1 MRMLIAKLLM
11 IASLGIGSA
20 SQAQER
26 RSSTNRPTVVL
37 VHGAFADS
45 ASWNGV
51 MERLGRNGYSVIA
64 AANPLRSLEG
74 DARYVAALVKS
85 VPGQVIL
92 VGHSYGGSVISEA
105 AAGATNVR
113 GLVFVAGFAPDS
125 GESAA
130 SLSGRYPGGTL
141 GQALAPPVPL
151 PDGSRDLYI
160 ARDKFRRQFAAD
172 IPEPEAFQMAT
183 GQRPVTEAALAD
195 LARAPSWKSL
205 PSWFIWGA
213 RDRNIPAAAHAF
225 MAKRAAAKEA
235 IEVKGASHV
244 VMTSHPDEVAALIE
258 RAAAAD

>member
-1 MRMLIAKLLM
+1 MRKLIAKLM
-11 IASLGIGSA
+11 IIASLGIAGA

-26 RSSTNRPTVVL
+26 RSSANRPTIVL

-51 MERLGRNGYSVIA
+51 MERLRRNGYSVIA

-92 VGHSYGGSVISEA
+92 VGHSYGGAVISEA

-113 GLVFVAGFAPDS
+113 GLVFVAGFAPDI
-125 GESAA
+125 GDSAA
-130 SLSGRYPGGTL
+130 SLGGRYPGGTL
-141 GQALAPPVPL
+141 GQALAPPVSL
-151 PDGSRDLYI
+151 PDGGRDLYI
-160 ARDKFRRQFAAD
+160 ARDKFWRQFAAD
-172 IPEPEAFQMAT
+172 MPEVEAAKMAI
-183 GQRPVTEAALAD
+183 GQRPVTEAALSD
-195 LARAPSWKSL
+195 VARSPSWKLLS
-205 PSWFIWGA
+205 SWFIWGA

-225 MAKRAAAKEA
+225 MARRANAKEA
-235 IEVKGASHV
+235 IEVRGASHV
-244 VMTSHPDEVAALIE
+244 VMTSHPTEVAALIE